1 MLQRW
6 CNLFELQIIVDKANM
21 AAAWLCQTGKTKRP
35 RKLTDEKAT
44 TRVRPRQHD
53 ATWSVWVAPWCSHRF
68 VLITISFGNLNANDT
83 FNYKTG

>member
-35 RKLTDEKAT
+35 RSSRMKRPPHEYVRAST
-44 TRVRPRQHD
+44 TPREVFELLPGVPID
-53 ATWSVWVAPWCSHRF
+53 LC
-68 VLITISFGNLNANDT
+68 
-83 FNYKTG
+83 